1 MARPPVSKN
10 DSTADWPSLQLESV
24 AQAQGFRNIAGVDE
38 AGRGPLAGPVVV
50 VAVIL
55 GPDWDINHPLQDSKR
70 IPGAERERLFP
81 IIRKQAQ
88 ACRIIA
94 VSPKAIDESNIL
106 QATLDGMSRSLREL
120 HTPADYALVDGNRFP
135 TMGLPGEA
143 VVKGDSHS
151 CSIAAASILAKVA
164 RDRIMRVYG
173 QRYPEWGF
181 EQHFGY
187 PTPKHREAIQRHGL
201 SPIHRRT
208 FRWKPR
214 PAQLDLL

>member
-1 MARPPVSKN
+1 MARPPVSKS
-10 DSTADWPSLQLESV
+10 DSTAGWPTLQLESA

-50 VAVIL
+50 AAVIL
-55 GPDWDINHPLQDSKR
+55 GPDWDTSHPLQDSKR
-70 IPGAERERLFP
+70 IPEDERERLFP

-88 ACRIIA
+88 AHRIIA

-106 QATLDGMSRSLREL
+106 RATLDGMSRSLREL

-173 QRYPEWGF
+173 QRYP
-181 EQHFGY
+181 
-187 PTPKHREAIQRHGL
+187 
-201 SPIHRRT
+201 
-208 FRWKPR
+208 
-214 PAQLDLL
+214 

>member
-1 MARPPVSKN
+1 MARPPASKS
-10 DSTADWPSLQLESV
+10 DSTAGWPTLQLESA

-50 VAVIL
+50 AAVIL
-55 GPDWDINHPLQDSKR
+55 GPDWDTNQPLQDSKR
-70 IPGAERERLFP
+70 IPEDERERLFP

-88 ACRIIA
+88 AHRIIA

-106 QATLDGMSRSLREL
+106 RATLDGMSRSLREL

>member
-1 MARPPVSKN
+1 
-10 DSTADWPSLQLESV
+10 
-24 AQAQGFRNIAGVDE
+24 
-38 AGRGPLAGPVVV
+38 VVV
-50 VAVIL
+50 AAVIL
-55 GPDWDINHPLQDSKR
+55 GQDWDTSHPLQDSKR
-70 IPGAERERLFP
+70 IPEEERERLFP

-88 ACRIIA
+88 AHRIIA